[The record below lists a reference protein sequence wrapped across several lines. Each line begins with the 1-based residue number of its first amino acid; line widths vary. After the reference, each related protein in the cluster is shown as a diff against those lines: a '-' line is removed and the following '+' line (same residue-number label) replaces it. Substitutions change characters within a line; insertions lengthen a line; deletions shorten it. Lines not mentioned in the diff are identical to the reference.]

1 MLVGL
6 LLFLFMAF
14 PAGGRPDGAGLA
26 EVVVWYLMVTL
37 FFPGITP
44 LMAAFYFF
52 VYLKDPVYNLIG
64 MLAVIALVFL
74 HFIVSVVSAHSHIF
88 IAFGINLLEMVVVF
102 VLLAGFQKYI
112 VLEDG

>member
-1 MLVGL
+1 M
-6 LLFLFMAF
+6 
-14 PAGGRPDGAGLA
+14 
-26 EVVVWYLMVTL
+26 
-37 FFPGITP
+37 
-44 LMAAFYFF
+44 
-52 VYLKDPVYNLIG
+52 YNLIG